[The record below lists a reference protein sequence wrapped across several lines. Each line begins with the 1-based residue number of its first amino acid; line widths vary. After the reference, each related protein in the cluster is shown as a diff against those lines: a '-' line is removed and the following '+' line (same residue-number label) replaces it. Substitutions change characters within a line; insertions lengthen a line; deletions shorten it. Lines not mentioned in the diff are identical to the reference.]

1 LPETAPDKGL
11 ALFVSATRAKVLPVM
26 LAPVA
31 VGAVLAWSQ
40 SSYLRE
46 GDSIGFP
53 HRTGFFS
60 WGWFIV
66 TLIGA
71 SALHLASNVV
81 NDYFDEDSGA
91 DAAARTDPS
100 GVATGTGL
108 IASGV
113 LSKRATLRLA
123 AALFGVALACG
134 VALAIAR
141 GPLVLLLGGVGF
153 LLAFFYVAPPIRYG
167 YIGRGLGEIGI
178 FIAFGYLPLVGS
190 YYVQR
195 LDITPDA
202 AWASFVPG
210 LLTTLVLFHHHF
222 LHWRADASAGK
233 MTPVA
238 VLGPERSLIISIAT
252 IVVAYGLLLEQT
264 IAGLWPPGA
273 VVAVVAA
280 VPLVAAVRRARRE
293 PILPNYFQL
302 LGSTLGASVLTS
314 AVLVI
319 SLIVRV
325 IVRGGP
331 CSIELPC

>member
-1 LPETAPDKGL
+1 LPEPAPQKGL

-31 VGAVLAWSQ
+31 VGGALAWSQ
-40 SSYLRE
+40 T
-46 GDSIGFP
+46 
-53 HRTGFFS
+53 HFFT

-71 SALHLASNVV
+71 SAMHLASNVV

-108 IASGV
+108 IALGI
-113 LSKRATLRLA
+113 LSKAATLRLA
-123 AALFGVALACG
+123 AGLFTVALGCAI
-134 VALAIAR
+134 VLAAAR
-141 GPLVLLLGGVGF
+141 GPLVLLLGVVGF
-153 LLAFFYVAPPIRYG
+153 LLAFFYVAPPVKYG

-190 YYVQR
+190 YYVQVR
-195 LDITPDA
+195 DITPDA

-238 VLGPERSLIISIAT
+238 VLGPDKALNVSIGALA
-252 IVVAYGLLLEQT
+252 VACGLLVGQA

-273 VVAVVAA
+273 LVALAA
-280 VPLVAAVRRARRE
+280 VIPLVAAVRRARRD

-302 LGSTLGASVLTS
+302 LGSTLGASILTS
-314 AVLVI
+314 GVLVA
-319 SLIVRV
+319 SLIVRGAG
-325 IVRGGP
+325 R
-331 CSIELPC
+331 

>member
-1 LPETAPDKGL
+1 M
-11 ALFVSATRAKVLPVM
+11 ALFVRATRAKVLPVM

-31 VGAVLAWSQ
+31 VGGALAWADPPVSNLFRYQ
-40 SSYLRE
+40 
-46 GDSIGFP
+46 P
-53 HRTGFFS
+53 TGFFS
-60 WGWFIV
+60 WGWFLV

-71 SALHLASNVV
+71 SAMHLASNVV

-113 LSKRATLRLA
+113 LSREATLRLA
-123 AALFGVALACG
+123 AALFAVALGC
-134 VALAIAR
+134 ALALAVAR
-141 GPLVLLLGGVGF
+141 GPLVLLLGAVGF

-167 YIGRGLGEIGI
+167 YVGRGLGEIGI
-178 FIAFGYLPLVGS
+178 FISFGYLPLVGS
-190 YYVQR
+190 YYVQTR
-195 LDITPDA
+195 DITPDA

-210 LLTTLVLFHHHF
+210 ILTTLVLFHHHF

-238 VLGPERSLIISIAT
+238 VLGPDRALTISLVA
-252 IVVAYGLLLEQT
+252 IVVAYGLLIAQT
-264 IAGLWPPGA
+264 IAGLWPPAALVAIVGA
-273 VVAVVAA
+273 I
-280 VPLVAAVRRARRE
+280 PLVAAVRRARRE

-314 AVLVI
+314 GVLVA
-319 SLIVRV
+319 SLL
-325 IVRGGP
+325 VRGAVR
-331 CSIELPC
+331 

>member
-1 LPETAPDKGL
+1 MPESPPERGV
-11 ALFVSATRAKVLPVM
+11 ALLVRATRAKVLPVM

-31 VGAVLAWSQ
+31 VGGALAWSQ
-40 SSYLRE
+40 S
-46 GDSIGFP
+46 
-53 HRTGFFS
+53 GFFT

-66 TLIGA
+66 TLVGA
-71 SALHLASNVV
+71 SAMHLASNVV

-113 LSKRATLRLA
+113 MTKQATLRLA
-123 AALFGVALACG
+123 AALFAVALACG
-134 VALAIAR
+134 IALALAR

-178 FIAFGYLPLVGS
+178 FISFGYLPLVGA

-202 AWASFVPG
+202 AWASLAPG
-210 LLTTLVLFHHHF
+210 MLTTLVLFHHHF

-238 VLGPERSLIISIAT
+238 VLGPDRSLSVSTAA
-252 IVVAYGLLLEQT
+252 IVVAYGILIAQA

-273 VVAVVAA
+273 IVAVVGA
-280 VPLVAAVRRARRE
+280 VPLVMAVRRARRD

-314 AVLVI
+314 GVLVA
-319 SLIVRV
+319 SLIVRGAL
-325 IVRGGP
+325 R
-331 CSIELPC
+331 

>member
-1 LPETAPDKGL
+1 LPESPPERGV
-11 ALFVSATRAKVLPVM
+11 ALLVRATRAKVLPVM

-31 VGAVLAWSQ
+31 VGGALAWSQ
-40 SSYLRE
+40 S
-46 GDSIGFP
+46 
-53 HRTGFFS
+53 GFFT

-66 TLIGA
+66 TLVGA
-71 SALHLASNVV
+71 SAMHLASNVV

-113 LSKRATLRLA
+113 MTKQATLRLA
-123 AALFGVALACG
+123 AALFAVALACG
-134 VALAIAR
+134 IALALAR

-178 FIAFGYLPLVGS
+178 FISFGYLPLVGA

-202 AWASFVPG
+202 AWASLAPG
-210 LLTTLVLFHHHF
+210 MLTTLVLFHHHF

-238 VLGPERSLIISIAT
+238 VLGPDRSLSVSTAA
-252 IVVAYGLLLEQT
+252 IVVAYGILIAQA

-273 VVAVVAA
+273 IVAVVGA
-280 VPLVAAVRRARRE
+280 VPLVMAVRRARRD

-314 AVLVI
+314 GVLVA
-319 SLIVRV
+319 SLIVRGAL
-325 IVRGGP
+325 R
-331 CSIELPC
+331 

>member
-1 LPETAPDKGL
+1 LPESAPEQGP
-11 ALFVSATRAKVLPVM
+11 ALFLRATRAKVLPVM

-31 VGAVLAWSQ
+31 VGGALAWAQ
-40 SSYLRE
+40 A
-46 GDSIGFP
+46 
-53 HRTGFFS
+53 HFFT
-60 WGWFIV
+60 WGWFLV

-71 SALHLASNVV
+71 SAMHLASNVV

-113 LSKRATLRLA
+113 LSKIATLRLA

-141 GPLVLLLGGVGF
+141 GPLVLLLGAVGF
-153 LLAFFYVAPPIRYG
+153 VLAFFYVAPPIRYG

-178 FIAFGYLPLVGS
+178 FISFGYLPLVGS
-190 YYVQR
+190 YYVQAR
-195 LDITPDA
+195 DITPDA

-210 LLTTLVLFHHHF
+210 ILTTLVLFHHHF

-238 VLGPERSLIISIAT
+238 VLGPDRALIVSVAAIAG
-252 IVVAYGLLLEQT
+252 AYGLLIAQT
-264 IAGLWPPGA
+264 VAGLWPPAA
-273 VVAVVAA
+273 VVAVMGAI
-280 VPLVAAVRRARRE
+280 PLVAAVRRARRE

-302 LGSTLGASVLTS
+302 LGATLGASILTS
-314 AVLVI
+314 GVLVV
-319 SLIVRV
+319 SLIVRGAL
-325 IVRGGP
+325 R
-331 CSIELPC
+331 